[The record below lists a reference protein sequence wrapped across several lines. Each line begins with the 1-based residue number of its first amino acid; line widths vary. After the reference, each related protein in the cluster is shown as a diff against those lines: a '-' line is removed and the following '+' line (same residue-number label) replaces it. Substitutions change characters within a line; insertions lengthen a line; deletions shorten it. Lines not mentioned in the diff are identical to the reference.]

1 MWFYREHTQ
10 AHTPAALQRME
21 SAAGVQ
27 DRGSYTVLLGRIR
40 SQWAGAAVRDGTGL
54 GTRKAHVVHGLFG
67 GGPASHRIVPNQ
79 LPSTLPHTQ
88 IPTSA
93 RQLLILDL
101 YKILLVR
108 PTRTLAHPTPLSLA
122 TNMPQAQTRTQT
134 ATPLV
139 KPPLRLL
146 APVYALPCAPSDP
159 AVYGGRTRWCGAV
172 HSCSA
177 WLGSVWMP
185 SE

>member
-1 MWFYREHTQ
+1 M
-10 AHTPAALQRME
+10 
-21 SAAGVQ
+21 
-27 DRGSYTVLLGRIR
+27 
-40 SQWAGAAVRDGTGL
+40 GAAVRDGTGL
-54 GTRKAHVVHGLFG
+54 GTRRAEVVNGLFG
-67 GGPASHRIVPNQ
+67 GGPASHRIVPNR

-88 IPTSA
+88 IPMSA

-101 YKILLVR
+101 YKMFLVR
-108 PTRTLAHPTPLSLA
+108 PTRTLAYPAPLSLA

-146 APVYALPCAPSDP
+146 AFPCAPSDP
-159 AVYGGRTRWCGAV
+159 AVYGGWTRWCGAV

-177 WLGSVWMP
+177 WLGSVWMQ